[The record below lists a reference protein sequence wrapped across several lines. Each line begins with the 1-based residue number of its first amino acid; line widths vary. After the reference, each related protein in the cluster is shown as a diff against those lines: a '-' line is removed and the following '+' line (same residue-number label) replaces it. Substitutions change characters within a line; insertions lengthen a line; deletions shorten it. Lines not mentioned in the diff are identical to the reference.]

1 METNTQEIADVL
13 LRLEEPF
20 DKDEVKWLVAATSRD
35 GRKGRFTPPGRN
47 SLRPICGRR
56 RHPEAVRNTI
66 PSHSTGL
73 M

>member
-35 GRKGRFTPPGRN
+35 GRKGRVTPPGRN
-47 SLRPICGRR
+47 SLRPICGADAI
-56 RHPEAVRNTI
+56 PKPLEIQFPPAV
-66 PSHSTGL
+66 L
-73 M
+73 A